1 MAEERQELDS
11 DYLEQAR
18 TLVAEL
24 EQGRDEEA
32 ARLLDELTKQ
42 REESLFTELGK
53 LTRQLHEALNSFRV
67 DSRIA
72 EVAEREFPDARE
84 RLKYVITM
92 TEQAAEKTLDAVE
105 GSMPVCDDLEQRA
118 ARIQEEWGRFTRRE
132 LDADG
137 FRTLSRDIEG
147 FLGEV
152 TEGAPRL
159 RGSLQEVL
167 MAQDFQDMTGQIIK
181 RVISLVEDVEESLV
195 ELVRISGQNLMP
207 EAVKEGHKKEEE
219 KQEEEKKGKD
229 AAAGI
234 EATGPAVPGVDSET
248 VSGQDEVDDLL
259 SSLGF

>member
-1 MAEERQELDS
+1 MADEQQALDNQ
-11 DYLEQAR
+11 YLEQAR
-18 TLVAEL
+18 TLVQQL
-24 EQGRDEEA
+24 EQGKEDEA
-32 ARLLDELTKQ
+32 SRLLDELTKQ
-42 REESLFTELGK
+42 REQSLFSELGK

-67 DSRIA
+67 DSRMA

-92 TEQAAEKTLDAVE
+92 TEQSAERTLDAVE
-105 GSMPVCDDLEQRA
+105 GSMPLCDDLEQRA
-118 ARIQEEWGRFTRRE
+118 AKIKDEWDRFTRRE
-132 LDADG
+132 LDAEG
-137 FRTLSRDIEG
+137 FRVLSRDVEA

-152 TEGAPRL
+152 TEGTPKL

-181 RVISLVEDVEESLV
+181 RVISLVEDVEGSLV

-207 EAVKEGHKKEEE
+207 EAVQEGHKKAEQDQE
-219 KQEEEKKGKD
+219 KA

-234 EATGPAVPGVDSET
+234 EACGPAVPGVDAET

>member
-1 MAEERQELDS
+1 MADEKQELDS
-11 DYLEQAR
+11 DHLEQAR
-18 TLVAEL
+18 ALVAQL
-24 EQGRDEEA
+24 EEGKEEEA

-72 EVAEREFPDARE
+72 EVAEHEFPDARE

-92 TEQAAEKTLDAVE
+92 TEQAAGKTLDAVE
-105 GSMPVCDDLEQRA
+105 GSMPLCDELEQRA
-118 ARIQEEWGRFTRRE
+118 SGLQEEWGRFTRRE
-132 LDADG
+132 LDAEG
-137 FRTLSRDIEG
+137 FRSLSRDVET

-152 TEGAPRL
+152 VDGAPRL

-207 EAVKEGHKKEEE
+207 EAVKEGPKKEEE
-219 KQEEEKKGKD
+219 EKEKA

-234 EATGPAVPGVDSET
+234 EATGPAVPGVDAET

>member
-1 MAEERQELDS
+1 MADEKQELDGG
-11 DYLEQAR
+11 YLEQAR
-18 TLVAEL
+18 TLVAQL
-24 EQGRDEEA
+24 EQGKEEEA
-32 ARLLDELTKQ
+32 VRLLDELTKQ
-42 REESLFTELGK
+42 REESLFSELGK

-105 GSMPVCDDLEQRA
+105 GSMPLCDDLEQRA
-118 ARIQEEWGRFTRRE
+118 SHIQEEWGRFTRRE

-137 FRTLSRDIEG
+137 FRALSRDVES
-147 FLGEV
+147 FLSEV

-195 ELVRISGQNLMP
+195 ELIRISGQNLMP
-207 EAVKEGHKKEEE
+207 EAIKEGHKKEEE
-219 KQEEEKKGKD
+219 EREKP
-229 AAAGI
+229 AASGI
-234 EATGPAVPGVDSET
+234 EATGPAVPGVDPET